1 MSRKTQRSF
10 PTLLARYGAMEVMSD
25 LEEFEV
31 IETALV
37 GFESS
42 SHRFDLSPDVDEKT
56 EEKNHSV
63 TEESFVDFLERPFMH
78 TGE

>member
-42 SHRFDLSPDVDEKT
+42 SHRFNLSQDKCT
-56 EEKNHSV
+56 
-63 TEESFVDFLERPFMH
+63 
-78 TGE
+78 